1 MAKEKTLITLSHGSG
16 SGPAGRLVREVILK
30 YFRDLILARLE
41 DAAEV
46 LLGRGSVAFTTD
58 SYVVDPIF
66 FPGGDIGRLAVCG
79 TVNDLAMKGA
89 RARYISVALI
99 IEEGFAIADLEKIL
113 KSAARAAREAGI
125 KIVSG
130 DTKVV
135 PRGKAD
141 RIFITTSG
149 IGEIRLPVRRERI
162 RPADEVIVSGTI
174 GDHGIAVLNARLKL
188 GLHSNIKSDTAP
200 LNRLAGRLHSLGRAI
215 RFLRDPTR
223 GGLASVLNE
232 AAEGMAWGVIIDER
246 AVPVRPAVRGA
257 CEMLG
262 LDPLYIANEGKF
274 LAVVDRRFSDKTLQ
288 LLKNDPRGRNAR
300 VIGRIVRQPRGV
312 WLKTAIGGLRPLIM
326 PEAEGLPRIC

>member
-1 MAKEKTLITLSHGSG
+1 MSKKQLVITLSHGSG
-16 SGPAGRLVREVILK
+16 GGETNRLIRDVILK
-30 YFRDLILARLE
+30 IFRDPILAQLE

-46 LLGRGSVAFTTD
+46 LVGRGPVAFTTD

-89 RARYISVALI
+89 VPLFISIALI
-99 IEEGFAIADLEKIL
+99 IEEGFSFVDLETIL
-113 KSAARAAREAGI
+113 KSAARAAREAGV
-125 KIVSG
+125 KIVCG

-162 RPADEVIVSGTI
+162 QPANEVIVSGSI
-174 GDHGIAVLNARLKL
+174 GEHGIAVLNARLKL
-188 GLHSNIKSDTAP
+188 GLRSGIKSDTAP
-200 LNRLAGRLHSLGRAI
+200 LGRLAGRLHGLGRAI

-232 AAEGMAWGVIIDER
+232 AADGMEWGVIINER
-246 AVPVRPAVRGA
+246 ALPVRPSVRGA

-274 LAVVDRRFSDKTLQ
+274 LLVVDRRFSENALQ
-288 LLKNDPRGRNAR
+288 MLKNDPLGRDAR
-300 VIGRIVRQPRGV
+300 VIGRIVRRPRGV
-312 WLKTAIGGLRPLIM
+312 WLNTAIGGLRPLIM